1 MGKNLAYYNAGSA
14 ALVLLIVFL
23 IIGTFVY
30 CRVRRKRLQ
39 LPSTTTMGINEE
51 SIPLTSQR
59 GMADDEGDSML
70 TSRRGLTN
78 DEEDS
83 RRTTKGK
90 GRARDTG
97 DIGSQSSNRIEERE
111 RIFDVGESDDED
123 YQRNR

>member
-1 MGKNLAYYNAGSA
+1 
-14 ALVLLIVFL
+14 
-23 IIGTFVY
+23 
-30 CRVRRKRLQ
+30 
-39 LPSTTTMGINEE
+39 MGINEE

-59 GMADDEGDSML
+59 GMADDEGDAML

-78 DEEDS
+78 NDEDS

-97 DIGSQSSNRIEERE
+97 DIGSDNRIEERE